1 MSECK
6 PERECAIC
14 AKWPL
19 AMRGAMR
26 KAITIIP
33 AHQWVCDDC
42 LIAYFT
48 IIATHSPIDEPPRQG
63 DHS

>member
-1 MSECK
+1 MIECK

-14 AKWPL
+14 AKWPP

-33 AHQWVCDDC
+33 AHQWVCDDW
-42 LIAYFT
+42 LVAYFT
-48 IIATHSPIDEPPRQG
+48 IIATHRRIGERGHQG
-63 DHS
+63 DRS

>member
-14 AKWPL
+14 AKWPP
-19 AMRGAMR
+19 AMRGAMH
-26 KAITIIP
+26 KAVTIIP

-42 LIAYFT
+42 LVAYFT
-48 IIATHSPIDEPPRQG
+48 IIATHRRIGECRHQG
-63 DHS
+63 DRS